1 MKTIK
6 TTIAFFIL
14 VSFLSMSTFFKP
26 DCLTTFNTE
35 VNAAG
40 SELEADLVHCSEVS
54 YAASLCRQEARLFY
68 ERGIDG
74 AVSNFETC

>member
-1 MKTIK
+1 
-6 TTIAFFIL
+6 
-14 VSFLSMSTFFKP
+14 MSTFFKP

-40 SELEADLVHCSEVS
+40 SELEADLVHCAGVS
-54 YAASLCRQEARLFY
+54 YAPHLCNHEARVSY
-68 ERGIDG
+68 SRSIDG

>member
-6 TTIAFFIL
+6 VTVAFFVLI
-14 VSFLSMSTFFKP
+14 SFSSMSAFFNR
-26 DCLTTFNTE
+26 DCLKEFSNE

-40 SELEADLVHCSEVS
+40 SEYEADLAHCSEVS